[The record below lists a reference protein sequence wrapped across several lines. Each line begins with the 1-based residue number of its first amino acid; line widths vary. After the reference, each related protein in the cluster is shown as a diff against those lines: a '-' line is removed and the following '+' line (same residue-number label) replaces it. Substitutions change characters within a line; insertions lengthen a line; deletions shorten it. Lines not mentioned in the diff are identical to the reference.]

1 LKVSEILVWKEKA
14 DDIIGIELDSFID
27 FLMNVY
33 MKKTTVFSFTMKTL
47 RESLVSWAK
56 FENLR
61 RHGGLD
67 ALTTGID
74 TETVND
80 AVSIF

>member
-1 LKVSEILVWKEKA
+1 MKVSEILVWKEKA